1 MFPPAGFDSSFEFA
15 AKTML
20 LDTEASSLVLR
31 AETPLRPLP
40 ERGRLHP
47 LSSEGQNPGAH
58 NTNRGKRSWIFM
70 RTGQC
75 DQCRPQR
82 AQQESTI
89 PPASE
94 TLGIFHFVR
103 PSQS

>member
-31 AETPLRPLP
+31 AETPLRPPP

-47 LSSEGQNPGAH
+47 FSSGGQNAGAH
-58 NTNRGKRSWIFM
+58 NTNRRKRAWILM
-70 RTGQC
+70 RTGQY
-75 DQCRPQR
+75 DQCRTQ
-82 AQQESTI
+82 
-89 PPASE
+89 
-94 TLGIFHFVR
+94 R
-103 PSQS
+103 PSKSQQSRLQAKR